1 MTERTKTRKELLAS
15 ALALLMCVAMFIATT
30 FAWFTDTASTGVN
43 TIQSGTLK
51 VGLQMAT
58 AWDSSG
64 TPTNWADAEGATLS
78 FKKASNASGTDVLWE
93 PGCTYELPEIRVVN
107 EGNLAFKYK
116 IAITGATGDT
126 ELLNVIDFTTKFGE
140 AEAASEIDLDSWE
153 GKLLPKDK
161 TAVEEGEEVENSSSI
176 VISGHMEENAG
187 NEYQDLTLEGIGITV
202 YATQYTYEYDS
213 YNKTYDAN
221 AENVVTS
228 SPFNDY
234 VKVTGTKAT
243 TGNTV
248 LKDNTTAPT
257 ITATLPENSLAASVS
272 GIALI
277 KEPADNPN
285 SVKVETGESAL
296 TTDVKIIDTTTKQVV
311 SAQGETYF
319 TISIQLGQVDLE
331 KFYHKGVK
339 LTAVDSTDNFTAE
352 GQYYYDFTTGAVTFT
367 TKDFSTFTAV
377 FKFAGGDGTAD
388 HPYLIAN
395 KGHFAAI
402 NDEYDAQKFNYYKI
416 VNSIDTLDLSDVGEV
431 NLYGEFDGNGAT
443 VNLNQCLFNKVGI
456 GSKTQTVSVIKN
468 VEAKMNSSSP
478 LVFNIYGQEVTFDN
492 IKVSG
497 VIERAWHPAAFVGYG
512 TANSTEGYKGW
523 DYTLNFKNCS
533 CDATIVNTAE
543 SGAAILVG
551 YLFQGSGNTCTVN
564 IDDATDKGIEN
575 AKLYATGSTVKGYKY
590 YYVGYDT
597 IEIKVNNE
605 ELTEPHK
612 IYNATA
618 IGTTAPTKAS
628 DGKYS
633 FTPSGDAATVKV
645 RVISQLT
652 SYKEDDTA
660 NPGGITN
667 THGNCYEANISGSEA
682 ITVLSKV
689 NKIEI
694 VNELTESNHPEHSF
708 NEEEGILK
716 IYTNSTDNWQTGTI
730 GLMATQYDSNG
741 AAVSSGT
748 LIIAHSTQPTDNKL
762 PEEVTWT
769 IN

>member
-58 AWDSSG
+58 AWDGSG
-64 TPTNWADAEGATLS
+64 NPTTWDDAEGETLS

-126 ELLNVIDFTTKFGE
+126 ELLNVIDFTTKFNGE
-140 AEAASEIDLDSWE
+140 EIDLDSWE
-153 GKLLPKDK
+153 GMLVPAEKSA
-161 TAVEEGEEVENSSSI
+161 TADTTEDVENSSSI
-176 VISGHMEENAG
+176 VISGHMDENAG
-187 NEYQDLTLEGIGITV
+187 NEYQNLTLEGIGITV

-213 YNKTYDAN
+213 YNNTYDL
-221 AENVVTS
+221 S
-228 SPFNDY
+228 SMYVFDDY
-234 VKVTGTKAT
+234 VSVTETVSSSSE
-243 TGNTV
+243 TV
-248 LKDNTTAPT
+248 LADKASDPT
-257 ITATLPENSLAASVS
+257 ITATIPSGSLAS
-272 GIALI
+272 GITELALI
-277 KEPADNPN
+277 KKPTANPN

-296 TTDVKIIDTTTKQVV
+296 TTDVKIIDTATKQVV

-319 TISIQLGQVDLE
+319 TISIQLGQVDLKE
-331 KFYHKGVK
+331 FYHKGVK
-339 LTAVDSTDNFTAE
+339 LTAVDSKDNFTAE

-443 VNLNQCLFNKVGI
+443 VNLNQCLFNKVGK

-492 IKVSG
+492 INVSG

-708 NEEEGILK
+708 NEAEGILK